1 MKDLL
6 LQYINIIDS
15 EYIQI
20 FIISMAPITEL
31 RFSIPYGI
39 LIKNLNIYNVVF
51 VSVLGNIIIG
61 ILIIYIIGP
70 IMETLRKIKYF
81 NKIINFIFKR
91 TLNKSTIIER
101 IKFWGLVIF
110 IGIPLPF
117 TGVWTGSLAS
127 YLLRIPKKISITAI
141 ILGVLIS
148 SSIVTFI
155 SVSTIK

>member
-15 EYIQI
+15 EYIQL

-61 ILIIYIIGP
+61 ILIIYIIAP
-70 IMETLRKIKYF
+70 IMETLRKINYL

-91 TLNKSTIIER
+91 TLNKSKIIER
-101 IKFWGLVIF
+101 INNQGC
-110 IGIPLPF
+110 
-117 TGVWTGSLAS
+117 
-127 YLLRIPKKISITAI
+127 
-141 ILGVLIS
+141 
-148 SSIVTFI
+148 
-155 SVSTIK
+155 